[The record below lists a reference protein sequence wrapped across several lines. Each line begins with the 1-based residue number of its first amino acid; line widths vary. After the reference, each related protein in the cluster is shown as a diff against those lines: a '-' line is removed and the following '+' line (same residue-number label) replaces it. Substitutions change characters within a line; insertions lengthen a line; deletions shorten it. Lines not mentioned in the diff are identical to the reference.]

1 MAQEINDRDYSLIRI
16 KDLKVFAHHGVFE
29 EETLKGQNFYVCV
42 DAYQNISSA
51 ASMDEL
57 MLTTN
62 YADLCDHIVKFLT
75 ENTYKL
81 IETAAEELSK
91 SILLKYSLLTSVV
104 VEIKKPEAPI
114 AHELEYVSVV
124 RKMSRH
130 KAVLSLGSNMED
142 REKHV
147 RDAIAEL
154 DEDPATNVIK
164 VSGMLETEPYGYTD
178 QDKFIN
184 CAVTVNTILEPK
196 DLLVFTQGIEAKH
209 NRVRDIHWGPRTLD
223 IDIIF
228 YDDLV
233 YGDSSLQIPHTDMQ
247 NRFFVLEPVCEIEPG
262 YRHPVFNRTVLQLLN
277 ELREK
282 EN

>member
-1 MAQEINDRDYSLIRI
+1 MAQEISERDYSLIRI
-16 KDLKVFAHHGVFE
+16 KDLKVFGHHGVFQ
-29 EETLKGQNFYVCV
+29 EETDFGQNFFVCV
-42 DAYQNISSA
+42 DAYQNIVPA

-62 YADLCDHIVKFLT
+62 YADMCDHIVKFLT

-91 SILLKYSLLTSVV
+91 SILLKYSLINSVV

-114 AHELEYVSVV
+114 GHPFDYVSVV
-124 RKMSRH
+124 RKLSRH

-142 REKHV
+142 REKHI

-154 DEDPATNVIK
+154 EDDPSTNVIK
-164 VSGMLETEPYGYTD
+164 ASGMFETEPYGYTD
-178 QDKFIN
+178 QAKFIN
-184 CAVTVNTILEPK
+184 CAVSVSTLLEPS
-196 DLLVFTQGIEAKH
+196 DLLVYLQGIEAKH
-209 NRVRDIHWGPRTLD
+209 QRVREVHWGPRTLD
-223 IDIIF
+223 IDIVF

-233 YGDSSLQIPHTDMQ
+233 YGDSALQIPHVDMQ
-247 NRFFVLEPVCEIEPG
+247 NRCFVLEPVCEIEPG
-262 YRHPVFNRTVLQLLN
+262 YVHPVYNKTVLQLLN

>member
-16 KDLKVFAHHGVFE
+16 RDLKIFGHHGVLP
-29 EETLKGQNFYVCV
+29 EETEKGQNFYVCV
-42 DAYQNISSA
+42 DAYQDIKAA

-62 YADLCDHIVKFLT
+62 YADMCDHIVAFLT
-75 ENTYKL
+75 ENTFKL

-91 SILLKYSLLTSVV
+91 SILLKYSLLSSVV

-114 AHELEYVSVV
+114 AHEFDYVSVV
-124 RKMSRH
+124 RRMSRH

-142 REKHV
+142 REKHI
-147 RDAIAEL
+147 REAIAEL

-178 QDKFIN
+178 QAKFIN
-184 CAVTVNTILEPK
+184 CAVTVSTILEPK
-196 DLLVFTQGIEAKH
+196 DLLVFAQGIEAKH
-209 NRVRDIHWGPRTLD
+209 NRVREIHWGPRTLD

-233 YGDSSLQIPHTDMQ
+233 YGDSSLQIPHIDMQ

>member
-16 KDLKVFAHHGVFE
+16 KDLKVFAHHGVFQ
-29 EETLKGQNFYVCV
+29 EETENGQNFYVCV
-42 DAYQNISSA
+42 DAYQNITSA

-62 YADLCDHIVKFLT
+62 YAELCDHIVNFLT
-75 ENTYKL
+75 ENIFKL

-91 SILLKYSLLTSVV
+91 SILLKYSLLYSVV

-114 AHELEYVSVV
+114 NHPFDYVSVV
-124 RKMSRH
+124 RRMSRH
-130 KAVLSLGSNMED
+130 KAILSLGSNMED
-142 REKHV
+142 REKHL

-184 CAVTVNTILEPK
+184 CAVSVSTILEPR
-196 DLLVFTQGIEAKH
+196 DLLLFVQGIEAKH
-209 NRVRDIHWGPRTLD
+209 KRVREIHWGPRTLD

-233 YGDSSLQIPHTDMQ
+233 YGDSSLQIPHVDMH
-247 NRFFVLEPVCEIEPG
+247 NRLFVLEPVCEIEPG
-262 YRHPVFNRTVLQLLN
+262 YRHPVLGKTVLQLLN
-277 ELREK
+277 ELKEK

>member
-1 MAQEINDRDYSLIRI
+1 MAQEISDRDYSLIRI
-16 KDLKVFAHHGVFE
+16 RDLKVFGHHGVYQ
-29 EETLKGQNFYVCV
+29 EETEFGQNFYVCV
-42 DAYQNISSA
+42 DAYQNIAPA

-62 YADLCDHIVKFLT
+62 YADMCDHIVNFLT
-75 ENTYKL
+75 ENTFKL

-91 SILLKYSLLTSVV
+91 SLLLKYTLLNSVV

-114 AHELEYVSVV
+114 GHPFDYVSVV

-130 KAVLSLGSNMED
+130 KVVLSLGSNMED
-142 REKHV
+142 RKKHI

-154 DEDPATNVIK
+154 DEEPSTNVIK
-164 VSGMLETEPYGYTD
+164 VSGMIETEPYGYTD
-178 QDKFIN
+178 QGKFIN
-184 CAVTVNTILEPK
+184 CAVTVSTILDPA
-196 DLLVFTQGIEAKH
+196 DLLVFVQGIEAKH
-209 NRVRDIHWGPRTLD
+209 QRVREIHWGPRTLD

-233 YGDSSLQIPHTDMQ
+233 YGDSTLQIPHTDMQ

-262 YRHPVFNRTVLQLLN
+262 YVHPVFNRTVLQLLN

>member
-1 MAQEINDRDYSLIRI
+1 MAQEISDRDYSLIRI
-16 KDLKVFAHHGVFE
+16 RDLKVFAHHGVLP
-29 EETLKGQNFYVCV
+29 EETEKGQNFYVCV
-42 DAYQNISSA
+42 DAYQNISAA

-62 YADLCDHIVKFLT
+62 YADMCDHIVNFLT
-75 ENTYKL
+75 DNTYKL

-114 AHELEYVSVV
+114 AHEFGYVSVV
-124 RKMSRH
+124 RRRSRH
-130 KAVLSLGSNMED
+130 KAVLSLGSNMDD
-142 REKHV
+142 REKHL

-164 VSGMLETEPYGYTD
+164 VSGMFETEPYGYTD
-178 QDKFIN
+178 QSKFIN
-184 CAVTVNTILEPK
+184 CAVTVSTILEPK
-196 DLLVFTQGIEAKH
+196 DLLLFTQGIEAKH
-209 NRVRDIHWGPRTLD
+209 KRVREIHWGPRTLD

-233 YGDSSLQIPHTDMQ
+233 YGDASLQIPHIDMQ

>member
-1 MAQEINDRDYSLIRI
+1 MAQEINDREYSLIRI
-16 KDLKVFAHHGVFE
+16 RDLKVFAHHGVFP
-29 EETLKGQNFYVCV
+29 EETAKGQNFYVCV
-42 DAYQNISSA
+42 DAYQNISPA

-62 YADLCDHIVKFLT
+62 YADMCDHIVNFLT
-75 ENTYKL
+75 KNTYKL

-114 AHELEYVSVV
+114 AHEFDYVSVV
-124 RKMSRH
+124 RRMSRH

-142 REKHV
+142 REKHI
-147 RDAIAEL
+147 REAIAEL

-178 QDKFIN
+178 QAKFIN
-184 CAVTVNTILEPK
+184 CAVTVSTILEPK
-196 DLLVFTQGIEAKH
+196 DLLVFAQGIEAKH
-209 NRVRDIHWGPRTLD
+209 NRVREIHWGPRTLD

-233 YGDSSLQIPHTDMQ
+233 YGDSSLQIPHIDMQ